1 MKTRSLILVFFV
13 LLKFIIQYFS
23 IDPVYELHRDEYLH
37 LDLGNHLAW
46 GYASVPPV
54 TGWLSYLIISLGK
67 SVFWVKFF
75 PALFGALT
83 TVVVWKIITELKG
96 NLFALVLGAT
106 CITFS
111 VLLRIN
117 TLYQPNSLEFL
128 LWTVVFYTVIKY
140 VNSEQ
145 IKWLWLSALTFV
157 IGFLN
162 KYNIS
167 FLILGLLP
175 SLLLSE
181 HRKIFTNKHLYF
193 ALAAAIVLIIPNLIW
208 QYQNDFPVITHLST
222 LAKTHLVN
230 VNRFNFL
237 KEQLMFFTGSLAVIL
252 AAFYSFFWYAPFKKY
267 KFIFWTYLFVI
278 LIYTYLKAKSYYAIG
293 LYPVLIAFG
302 ATYLEK
308 ALHDGWKRV
317 LKPVLILFPIALMLL
332 IYPIILPVLTPQ
344 QIVEK
349 PELFKKFGLLRW
361 EDGKDYNL
369 PQDFADMLGW
379 SELGSLV
386 DQAFDSV
393 TDKNNTLIHCD
404 DYGQA
409 GAINYYAGQKFTEAL
424 TMDADYLNWY
434 PVEDMEINN
443 VILVKGSWDDDPQRK
458 KEAPL
463 FESILYIGEIKN
475 EFAREKGARVYLL
488 KGAKRS
494 INDII
499 KAEIANKKNSFHD

>member
-1 MKTRSLILVFFV
+1 M
-13 LLKFIIQYFS
+13 II
-23 IDPVYELHRDEYLH
+23 
-37 LDLGNHLAW
+37 A
-46 GYASVPPV
+46 
-54 TGWLSYLIISLGK
+54 LGK

-83 TVVVWKIITELKG
+83 IVVVWKIIEELKG

-111 VLLRIN
+111 ALLRIN

-128 LWTVVFYTVIKY
+128 LWTVVFFTLIKY
-140 VNSEQ
+140 LNSEH
-145 IKWLWLSALTFV
+145 IKWLWLSALAFA

-167 FLILGLLP
+167 FLILGLVP

-181 HRKIFTNKHLYF
+181 HRKIFTNKHLYL
-193 ALAAAIVLIIPNLIW
+193 ALTAAIVLIMPNLIW
-208 QYQNDFPVITHLST
+208 QYQNDFPVITHLNT
-222 LAKTHLVN
+222 LSKTQLVN
-230 VNRFNFL
+230 VDRFDFL
-237 KEQLMFFTGSLAVIL
+237 KEQLMFFMGSLAVIL
-252 AAFYSFFWYAPFKKY
+252 AAFYSFFRYAPFKKY

-308 ALHDGWKRV
+308 ELHDGWKRF
-317 LKPVLILFPIALMLL
+317 LKPVLILFPIALMMV
-332 IYPIILPVLTPQ
+332 IYPLVLPVLSPQ
-344 QIVEK
+344 KIVEK
-349 PELFKKFGLLRW
+349 PEMFKKLGLLRW
-361 EDGKDYNL
+361 EDGKDHDL

-379 SELGSLV
+379 SELGALV

-393 TDKNNTLIHCD
+393 ADKQNTLIHCD

-409 GAINYYAGQKFTEAL
+409 GAINYYARQKFTEAL

-434 PVEDMEINN
+434 PVEEMEIIN
-443 VILVKGSWDDDPQRK
+443 VILVQGSWDDDPQRK

-475 EFAREKGARVYLL
+475 DFAREKGAKVYLL

-499 KAEIANKKNSFHD
+499 KAEIANRKNHQN